1 MIALALTIL
10 LSTDTIATSSH
21 TIDEVVVV
29 SAAGEGR
36 KRSAKGQ
43 VASIDEHLA
52 ELSHVNLVRRGSYAW
67 EPVVNNMQTERVS
80 TTIDGMKI
88 FYACTDKM
96 DPVTSYVE
104 SSNLQSIL
112 LNSGLNGNPQSTGNI
127 GGSLDLKL
135 KKVGFSPLPT
145 SPKGEESHPVGSS
158 PLGGIRGGLSSGYE
172 TNGHLQVYG
181 ADASFSTQRFYTNGG
196 VFYRHADNYK
206 EGGGRRVEF
215 SQFRKV
221 NVFANAGVRLSPLPT
236 SPKREESFT
245 SPSLP
250 TSPKGEESH
259 SVGSSPL
266 GGIRGGLDI
275 LEGTFIFDRAT
286 DVGYPALNMDVA
298 KAEAFITSLAYKH
311 QWLGGF
317 LNSWETKA
325 YYNHITHVMDDTKRP
340 DVEIHMDMPG
350 KSWTSGLYSLLSA
363 SNERHDVQANY
374 DLYYNRLFADMTMYP
389 GGAAPMYMV
398 TWPDVGTLNTGLALT
413 DLMSLT
419 NRQSL
424 KVSAKLAWQT
434 QRLNNE
440 EGYHALE
447 VFFPGM
453 KQSYHQL
460 TGRVALNYQ
469 LSDLNSQFNFGV
481 GWGSR
486 APTVTEAYG
495 YYLNNTFDQY
505 DYIGNPRLKN
515 ESAIELNGAYKLSI
529 PHSQISIGLDAN
541 AFFFNNYIIGQF
553 ENRLSPMTVDAEG
566 VKVYGNL
573 DHATIVNTSF
583 TAEWKPLHWLA
594 WNTRLSYAIG
604 RDDKGDPLP
613 LISPFAYTS
622 NFTFVYKR
630 LQGKVELRGN
640 GKQVNYGKKYGE
652 TVTPAWV
659 IGNISGEYTL
669 SIHKYAL
676 TLRVGVE
683 NIADKRYTTYS
694 DWCDIPQKG
703 RNLYTNLSV
712 QL

>member
-1 MIALALTIL
+1 MIALALSIL
-10 LSTDTIATSSH
+10 LSTDTLATSSH
-21 TIDEVVVV
+21 LIDEVVVV
-29 SAAGEGR
+29 SAATEGG

-67 EPVVNNMQTERVS
+67 EPVVNNMATERVS

-135 KKVGFSPLPT
+135 RKAGFVTSNLSPLT
-145 SPKGEESHPVGSS
+145 SHLNVDA
-158 PLGGIRGGLSSGYE
+158 GYE
-172 TNGHLQVYG
+172 SNGHLQVYG
-181 ADASFSTQRFYTNGG
+181 ADVAVSSRRFYTNGG
-196 VFYRHADNYK
+196 FFFRHADNYK
-206 EGGGRRVEF
+206 EGGGRKVQF
-215 SQFRKV
+215 SQFQKV
-221 NVFANAGVRLSPLPT
+221 NAFANAGVKLTTRD
-236 SPKREESFT
+236 
-245 SPSLP
+245 
-250 TSPKGEESH
+250 
-259 SVGSSPL
+259 V
-266 GGIRGGLDI
+266 

-298 KAEAFITSLAYKH
+298 KAEAFITSLSYRH
-311 QWLGGF
+311 SWYEGF

-325 YYNHITHVMDDTKRP
+325 YYNHITHIMDDTKRP

-350 KSWTSGLYSLLSA
+350 KSWTSGLYSLVSA
-363 SNERHDVQANY
+363 SNGRHDVQANY

-398 TWPDVGTLNTGLALT
+398 TWPDVGTLNTGLALS
-413 DLMSLT
+413 DLVSLT
-419 NRQSL
+419 DNQSL
-424 KVSAKLAWQT
+424 KVSTKLAFQT
-434 QRLNNE
+434 QRLNND

-453 KQSYHQL
+453 KQSYQQV
-460 TGRVALNYQ
+460 TGRIAANYQ
-469 LSDLNSQFNFGV
+469 FSLFNSQLSIGA

-515 ESAIELNGAYKLSI
+515 ESAIELNGNYKLSLFN
-529 PHSQISIGLDAN
+529 SQLSISLDAN
-541 AFFFNNYIIGQF
+541 AFFFSNYIIGQF
-553 ENRLSPMTVDAEG
+553 ETRLSPMTVDAEG
-566 VKVYGNL
+566 VKVYYNL

-583 TAEWKPLHWLA
+583 TTDWKLFPWLT
-594 WNTRLSYAIG
+594 WNTRLAYAVG
-604 RDDKGDPLP
+604 RDDQGDQLP

-622 NFTFVYKR
+622 GLTFAYKR
-630 LQGKVELRGN
+630 FQGKVEVRGN
-640 GKQVNYGKKYGE
+640 SKQVNYGKKYGE
-652 TVTPAWV
+652 TRTPAWA
-659 IGNISGEYTL
+659 IGNISGQYTL
-669 SIHKYAL
+669 SIAAHDL
-676 TLRVGVE
+676 TLRAGVE
-683 NIADKRYTTYS
+683 NLFDKRYTTYA

-703 RNLYTNLSV
+703 RNVYVNVSLRLTP
-712 QL
+712 